1 MPYFKPVNPEQPIV
15 EKLFYYK
22 GTTFKFWNQSQ
33 DQSGDPYDFTGH
45 TFNLYIKEQSG
56 DADADAVVT
65 LTEADVTLSASS
77 AGSSA
82 GVDDIYEFSKAPAA
96 FANLIEEP
104 YKYFWVLEVTD
115 GSGEVFNHYKGDFIV
130 KSD

>member
-1 MPYFKPVNPEQPIV
+1 MPYFRPVNPEEPIQ

-33 DQSGDPYDFTGH
+33 DQNGDPYDFTGH
-45 TFNLYIKEQSG
+45 TFNLYVKEQKG

-65 LTEADVTLSASS
+65 LTEDDVKLSASTEGS
-77 AGSSA
+77 NAGA
-82 GVDDIYEFSKAPAA
+82 DDIYEFSAA
-96 FANLIEEP
+96 ASNFDSLIVEP

-115 GSGEVFNHYKGDFIV
+115 GSAEVFNHYKGDFIV
-130 KSD
+130 KAD